1 MDSHTLIQALI
12 YLGSAALI
20 VPIAVRL
27 GLGSVLGYLIAGCII
42 GPWGLRLV
50 TDAESILHFAEIG
63 VVLML
68 FVIGLE
74 LDPQR
79 LWKLR
84 ASVFGGGALQMVACG
99 VLIGGFCMLLG
110 LDWKVAELIGMT
122 LALSS
127 TAIAMQ
133 AMNERNLTLT
143 PMGRGA
149 FAVLLFQDIAAI
161 PLVAMIPLLAA
172 SGASTTLGAFALSAL
187 KVTAALVL
195 VVLLGRYVTRPV
207 LRFVARS
214 GLREVF
220 SAVALFLVFGF
231 GLLLEEVG
239 LSMAMGAFLAGVL
252 LASSEYRHALE
263 SDIEPFKGLLLGL
276 FFIGVGMSVDFGT
289 LVSHPLRILI
299 LLAGFL
305 LIKLL
310 MLWLVARP
318 LGVPK
323 AQRRWFAVLLG
334 QGSEFAFVVFGAAQM
349 ANVLDPEWA
358 KALTLAVALSMSATP
373 ILLVLLTRLEQSG
386 SGQEREADEIDEEQ
400 PRVIIAGFGRYGQIA
415 GRLLLSSG
423 VKMVILDHDPDH
435 VDTLRKFDM
444 KVFYGDAT
452 RVDLLESA
460 GAAKAEV
467 LINAIDD
474 PQTSLQLTALVKEH
488 FPTLKIIA
496 RARDVDH
503 YIQLRQAGVEA
514 PERETFEGALKSGR
528 MTLEAL
534 GLGPYEA
541 RERADLFRRFNERMV
556 EEMVDMAE
564 EDDASFAAAY
574 KRTSAMLTDIIN
586 EDRNHLSIIQRHG
599 WQGTEEGKH
608 SGNTDDEP
616 EARPTT

>member
-84 ASVFGGGALQMVACG
+84 ASVFGGGAMQMLVCGLLLGAFCMALGLRWQVA
-99 VLIGGFCMLLG
+99 VLIGLTLG
-110 LDWKVAELIGMT
+110 
-122 LALSS
+122 LSS

-133 AMNERNLTLT
+133 AMNERNLMVSQ
-143 PMGRGA
+143 MGRSA

-172 SGASTTLGAFALSAL
+172 SGGATTLGAFTLSAL
-187 KVTAALVL
+187 KVVAALAI
-195 VVLLGRYVTRPV
+195 VVLIGRYVARPA
-207 LRFVARS
+207 LRFVART

-231 GLLLEEVG
+231 GLLLEEAG

-276 FFIGVGMSVDFGT
+276 FFIGVGMSIDFGT
-289 LVSHPLRILI
+289 LVTHPLRIII
-299 LLAGFL
+299 LLVGFL
-305 LIKLL
+305 VIKTLV
-310 MLWLVARP
+310 LWLIARP
-318 LGVPK
+318 LKVPGK
-323 AQRRWFAVLLG
+323 QRRWFAVLLG
-334 QGSEFAFVVFGAAQM
+334 QGSEFAFVVFGTAQS

-358 KALTLAVALSMSATP
+358 KALTLAVALSMAATP
-373 ILLVLLTRLEQSG
+373 LLLVLLTRLDSK
-386 SGQEREADEIDEEQ
+386 STGQQREADEIDEER
-400 PRVIIAGFGRYGQIA
+400 PRVIIAGFGRFGQIA

-423 VKMVILDHDPDH
+423 VKMVVLDHDPDH
-435 VDTLRKFDM
+435 IETLRKFGM

-460 GAAKAEV
+460 GAGKAEV

-474 PQTSLQLTALVKEH
+474 PKANLQLTELAKEH
-488 FPTLKIIA
+488 FPHLQIVA

-503 YIQLRQAGVEA
+503 FIRLRQAGVER
-514 PERETFEGALKSGR
+514 PERETFEGALRTGR
-528 MTLEAL
+528 LALESL
-534 GLGPYEA
+534 GLGEYEA
-541 RERADLFRRFNERMV
+541 RERADLFRRYNSDMI
-556 EEMVDMAE
+556 EEMAQG
-564 EDDASFAAAY
+564 EDDTQARAAVF
-574 KRTSAMLTDIIN
+574 KRTSAMLTEIIT
-586 EDRNHLSIIQRHG
+586 EDRAHLSHTQRHG

-608 SGNTDDEP
+608 SGDANDEP
-616 EARPTT
+616 QARPTV